1 MLNNLPMEVSYVIF
15 HPVRTPSKL
24 EVLGQSSAAKGP
36 EKNSS
41 RRRRRG
47 QGQPPTTESVL
58 SKAFFSTDGEVAHL
72 YGPLLIYQMCISQRK
87 ILGTDPLTW

>member
-41 RRRRRG
+41 RRG

-58 SKAFFSTDGEVAHL
+58 SKAFFSADGEVAHL
-72 YGPLLIYQMCISQRK
+72 YGLLLIYQMCISQGK